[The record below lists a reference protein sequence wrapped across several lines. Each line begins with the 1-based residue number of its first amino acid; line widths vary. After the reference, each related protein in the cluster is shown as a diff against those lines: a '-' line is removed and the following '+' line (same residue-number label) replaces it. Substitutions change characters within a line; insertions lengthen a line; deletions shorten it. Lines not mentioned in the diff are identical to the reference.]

1 MHLERR
7 ASILARK
14 KIVFVIVEGP
24 SDQAALGVFL
34 NDFFDKSK
42 VFVHVMH
49 GDITAQNGTIP
60 SNILKRIVD
69 EVKHYITNNS
79 FKKTDIQQIIHI
91 VDTDGAYI
99 SQEKVI
105 EDGTVDRVQYF
116 ENKIIC
122 KRRKDLIDRN
132 HQKSR
137 NMDKLSET
145 FLVWKDIPYS
155 VYYMSCNLDH
165 VLYNK
170 LNTSDKEKEVNSFSF
185 VKKYNGRLK
194 EFIEYVGNSSF
205 SVKGDYLST
214 WKYIKQGSRSLERHT
229 NMGLCFLK
237 EDRYD

>member
-7 ASILARK
+7 ANILARK

-24 SDQAALGVFL
+24 SDQDALGVFL

-105 EDGTVDRVQYF
+105 EDDTVDRVQYF
-116 ENKIIC
+116 ENKII
-122 KRRKDLIDRN
+122 
-132 HQKSR
+132 
-137 NMDKLSET
+137 
-145 FLVWKDIPYS
+145 W
-155 VYYMSCNLDH
+155 
-165 VLYNK
+165 
-170 LNTSDKEKEVNSFSF
+170 
-185 VKKYNGRLK
+185 
-194 EFIEYVGNSSF
+194 
-205 SVKGDYLST
+205 
-214 WKYIKQGSRSLERHT
+214 
-229 NMGLCFLK
+229 
-237 EDRYD
+237 